1 MRRSFHTL
9 ALVATLAFAAQ
20 PAEAQTNINYFAQF
34 SPGTTVLYLPF
45 SVSSAGTFNAQTSG
59 LSSVDPMIR
68 LFSGASLTGAGLGSL
83 LAFNDDGSPAQPG
96 WNICSGI
103 GGTCHSRISNFLG
116 AGDYTLALGVYN
128 LTEAEARAGAA
139 NFGPDAAYR
148 APYCNANADWSTCN
162 YSLSLTSATGVAVT
176 ATPEPSS
183 MLLMGTA
190 LSGLLGVVRRRRKL
204 A

>member
-1 MRRSFHTL
+1 MRRSLHKL
-9 ALVATLAFAAQ
+9 ALVATLAFAAR
-20 PAEAQTNINYFAQF
+20 PAAAQTNLNYFAQF

-45 SVSSAGTFNAQTSG
+45 SVSLAGVFNAQTSG
-59 LSSVDPMIR
+59 LNSVDPMIG
-68 LFSGASLTGAGLGSL
+68 LFSGASWTGAGLGSS
-83 LAFNDDGSPAQPG
+83 LAFNDDGSPAQAG
-96 WNICSGI
+96 WNVCTGI
-103 GGTCHSRISNFLG
+103 GGTCHSLISTFLS
-116 AGDYTLALGVYN
+116 AGDYTLALGVFN
-128 LTEAEARAGAA
+128 LTEAEARAGVA
-139 NFGPDAAYR
+139 NFGPDANYG

-190 LSGLLGVVRRRRKL
+190 LTGLAGVVRRRRKL